1 MENKIKVINR
11 YLIDKDYSIHKGLHM
26 VSNKSIWKKLLV
38 SIWKI
43 SAIELIKY
51 EGNIRRSNISIIEN
65 NSLIKIETL
74 MVSYFLKNG
83 DCYYYDLK
91 IRHGI
96 LREKDSLYNDDFEKK
111 INNLYNLICENNSY
125 NDSEYK
131 EFVKSLKA
139 KLC

>member
-11 YLIDKDYSIHKGLHM
+11 YLIDKDCSIHKGLHM

-83 DCYYYDLK
+83 DCYYYDIK

-111 INNLYNLICENNSY
+111 INNLYHLICENNSY